1 MSRGNDYA
9 DLVPPF
15 GETRWRLAARFQGSS
30 GTDWMADQIRSA
42 SLGEVV
48 EEETPELLDL
58 SDSKSVESR
67 YERRVEG
74 QMVGEAGM

>member
-1 MSRGNDYA
+1 MLISCRLLERQDGDWPRGSRGA
-9 DLVPPF
+9 
-15 GETRWRLAARFQGSS
+15 QGRT
-30 GTDWMADQIRSA
+30 GWQIRSDQRHV
-42 SLGEVV
+42 GEVV